1 MWAWVMQYQIR
12 LIKGKT
18 NPKEGEYI
26 INYLNDILKR
36 TNKSEL
42 VGQDYNSFILIP
54 KEEKIDID
62 KNGWYHAVIAHL
74 LIFSFCQN

>member
-1 MWAWVMQYQIR
+1 MISPYQIR
-12 LIKGKT
+12 LINGKT
-18 NPKEGEYI
+18 NPKEDEYM

-42 VGQDYNSFILIP
+42 MGRDVNSVIPIP

-62 KNGWYHAVIAHL
+62 KN
-74 LIFSFCQN
+74 S